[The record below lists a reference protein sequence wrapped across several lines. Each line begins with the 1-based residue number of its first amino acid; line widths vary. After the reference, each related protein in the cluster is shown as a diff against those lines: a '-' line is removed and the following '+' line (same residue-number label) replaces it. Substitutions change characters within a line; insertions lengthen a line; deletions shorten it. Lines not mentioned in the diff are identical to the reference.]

1 MEYGGPILLPL
12 FKVGGESQEKA
23 SVTLATEALQYR
35 YWTPGL
41 AEPIRAGSPRFAFTP
56 YPLCDTGIVLGAT
69 DRNHGCYT
77 LVLECSYSTVT
88 VPQLGSGTVLC
99 SPQASEAVQGRP
111 KFQVPYHMSTVN
123 SAGFSSN
130 AAKSI
135 IVGYA
140 NTRTLVL
147 VN

>member
-1 MEYGGPILLPL
+1 VEYEGPILLLL
-12 FKVGGESQEKA
+12 FKVGRGEKVRKKHLLLWPQEASQ
-23 SVTLATEALQYR
+23 

-56 YPLCDTGIVLGAT
+56 YPLCDTGLVLGAI

-77 LVLECSYSTVT
+77 LVFECSYSTVT

-111 KFQVPYHMSTVN
+111 KFQVPYHMRTV
-123 SAGFSSN
+123 N

-140 NTRTLVL
+140 NTW
-147 VN
+147 